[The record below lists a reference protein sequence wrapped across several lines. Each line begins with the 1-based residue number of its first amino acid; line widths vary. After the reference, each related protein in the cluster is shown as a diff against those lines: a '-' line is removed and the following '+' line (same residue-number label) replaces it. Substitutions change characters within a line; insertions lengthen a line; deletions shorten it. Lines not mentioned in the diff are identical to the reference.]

1 MVVVAIEISVPVS
14 MSPVKHKIDIYLNA
28 KDCTVFDSL
37 KGRPPASAAA
47 DFSTPVHSAVLVC
60 RELNSRT

>member
-1 MVVVAIEISVPVS
+1 MVVVAIEITVP
-14 MSPVKHKIDIYLNA
+14 MSTSLVKHKIYIYLKA

-37 KGRPPASAAA
+37 KARSPASAAA

-60 RELNSRT
+60 GELNSCT